1 MTVAMSMALTSGWR
15 YDQINEDGQCP
26 ARTWE
31 GTAVAEQGRTTGAAS
46 GMTGADGAGADGAGA
61 DGAGAKRRITLS
73 REAILDAAMHLCSPE
88 GGGVLTFSRLGKEL
102 GADPTAVYRH
112 FRDKDD
118 LVLALTE
125 KLIDEALTVIAG
137 SGLSHDQWRE
147 WLTLVARTVRAVH
160 LARPAL
166 AVLGANR
173 TTASPAET
181 RSVEEIIAVLH
192 RAGLPPVQ
200 AAECYRMLL
209 DLTLSFVQST
219 AAFQI
224 LAPEAQAKDDAA
236 WSVKYGLLPAERY
249 PMLHLGSARLTELFR
264 NDDEVFELVLET
276 FLDGVALKIER
287 AHGN

>member
-1 MTVAMSMALTSGWR
+1 MTVAMSMPLTVGWR
-15 YDQINEDGQCP
+15 YDQINLTGAGPGPE
-26 ARTWE
+26 RR
-31 GTAVAEQGRTTGAAS
+31 GTAVAEQGTTADTATAGPAS
-46 GMTGADGAGADGAGA
+46 
-61 DGAGAKRRITLS
+61 RRRVTLT
-73 REAILDAAMHLCSPE
+73 REAILEAAMHLCSPE

-125 KLIDEALTVIAG
+125 QLIDEAVLLMAD
-137 SGLSHDQWRE
+137 SGLSQDQWRE
-147 WLTLVARTVRAVH
+147 WCTMTARTIRAVH

-173 TTASPAET
+173 TTAGPTET

-192 RAGLPPVQ
+192 RAGLPPVE

-209 DLTLSFVQST
+209 DLTLAFVQAT
-219 AAFQI
+219 ASFLI
-224 LAPEAQAKDDAA
+224 LGPEVQAKDDAA
-236 WSVKYGLLPAERY
+236 WSVKYGLLPADRY

-276 FLDGVALKIER
+276 FLDGVAVKIER
-287 AHGN
+287 AAQAG

>member
-1 MTVAMSMALTSGWR
+1 M
-15 YDQINEDGQCP
+15 
-26 ARTWE
+26 
-31 GTAVAEQGRTTGAAS
+31 AEQGTT
-46 GMTGADGAGADGAGA
+46 AD
-61 DGAGAKRRITLS
+61 AGAKRRITLS
-73 REAILDAAMHLCSPE
+73 REAILEAAMHLCSPE

-125 KLIDEALTVIAG
+125 KLIDEALEVMAA
-137 SGLSHDQWRE
+137 SGPGPDGLGPDQWRE
-147 WLTLVARTVRAVH
+147 WLTLVARSVRSVH

-209 DLTLSFVQST
+209 DLTLAFVQST

-224 LAPEAQAKDDAA
+224 LGPEAQAKDDAA

-276 FLDGVALKIER
+276 FLDGVALKIKR
-287 AHGN
+287 ARCS

>member
-1 MTVAMSMALTSGWR
+1 M
-15 YDQINEDGQCP
+15 
-26 ARTWE
+26 
-31 GTAVAEQGRTTGAAS
+31 AEQGTT
-46 GMTGADGAGADGAGA
+46 ADTATAGPPV
-61 DGAGAKRRITLS
+61 KRRVALT

-125 KLIDEALTVIAG
+125 QLIDEAVLLTEG

-147 WLTLVARTVRAVH
+147 WLTMTARTVRDVH

-192 RAGLPPVQ
+192 RAGLPPVE

-209 DLTLSFVQST
+209 DLTLAFVQST

-224 LAPEAQAKDDAA
+224 LGPAVQAKDDAA
-236 WSVKYGLLPAERY
+236 WAVKYGLLPADSY

-264 NDDEVFELVLET
+264 NDGEVFELVLET
-276 FLDGVALKIER
+276 FLDGVAVKIER
-287 AHGN
+287 ARGGN

>member
-1 MTVAMSMALTSGWR
+1 MTVMMSMPLTSAAR
-15 YDQINEDGQCP
+15 YDRINEDGAGP
-26 ARTWE
+26 GPERG
-31 GTAVAEQGRTTGAAS
+31 GTAVAEQGTPVDGAAA
-46 GMTGADGAGADGAGA
+46 GPAVGAGG
-61 DGAGAKRRITLS
+61 RRRVVLS
-73 REAILDAAMHLCSPE
+73 REAILEAAMHLCSPE

-125 KLIDEALTVIAG
+125 KLIDESLVVMTD
-137 SGLSHDQWRE
+137 SGLTRDQWRE
-147 WLTLVARTVRAVH
+147 WLTLAARTVRAVH

-192 RAGLPPVQ
+192 QAGLPPVQ

-209 DLTLSFVQST
+209 DLTLAFVQSN

-224 LAPEAQAKDDAA
+224 LGPEAQAKDDAA
-236 WSVKYGLLPAERY
+236 WSVKYGLLPAEEY
-249 PMLHLGSARLTELFR
+249 PMLHLSSARLTELFR
-264 NDDEVFELVLET
+264 SDEEVFELVLET
-276 FLDGVALKIER
+276 FLDGVALKIEHAR
-287 AHGN
+287 KDG

>member
-15 YDQINEDGQCP
+15 YDRINEDGRRP
-26 ARTWE
+26 ARTGE
-31 GTAVAEQGRTTGAAS
+31 GTAVAEQGRTAGAAS
-46 GMTGADGAGADGAGA
+46 DMAGAGGAGAG
-61 DGAGAKRRITLS
+61 GAGAKRRITLS

-125 KLIDEALTVIAG
+125 KLIDEALAVIAE
-137 SGLSHDQWRE
+137 SGLSHDRWRE

-181 RSVEEIIAVLH
+181 SSVEEIIAVLH

-209 DLTLSFVQST
+209 DLTLAFVQST

-249 PMLHLGSARLTELFR
+249 PMLHLGSTRLTELFR

-287 AHGN
+287 ARSAG